1 MSLYTIDIETTSNI
15 SYEQYADEKVS
26 KFLWNGGTLT
36 KAFYKRLERDY
47 AEYNKDIALNP
58 KLNTIRLLQIAGE
71 DGFIR
76 VYDMFNTTQKLQAE
90 SFITEIMPYND
101 IIVHNAKFDL
111 ATILFKYNVYP
122 KRVFDT
128 MLATQL
134 IFNFTQ
140 LPLKKDEKSNRVSA
154 SLQHSI
160 EYFLGIKL
168 NKEEQTSNW
177 GGQLSDSQIEYAKND
192 VKHLIDLAKCQI
204 NILNK
209 DCYKANTEYV
219 LGLKDFITI
228 LEMQFVKSVIQI
240 EALGVP
246 INVEEL
252 TKYKALLETNYNNL
266 NAEFTSLGVNPNSPQ
281 QVKKHFARLGI
292 ELESTDVDSI
302 KALDNDF
309 AKKVIDIKQT
319 RKLITEIEKYLTP
332 DNRVYTSYK
341 QILRSGRMASTNE
354 NIQQINRN
362 IKKIFYAITISEFD
376 YSSAELFIASS
387 VWKVTNLFNAFK
399 NKRDAHKTTA
409 SLMLNIDYENITK
422 ELRQLGKA
430 ISFASLYGAGSR
442 TVRDYLKI
450 NFGIDLT
457 LEETDKRR
465 EDFFRAY
472 PEIREYHKKI
482 GNSLQLAPN
491 GVVISTVLGRR
502 ALSNSYTV
510 SINSSIQGA
519 GADALK
525 IAVLLYHKKYN
536 NIVNLVHDSIILE
549 NATDAQ
555 KQFCKDC
562 MVKAMLYIVPELK
575 IEVE

>member
-1 MSLYTIDIETTSNI
+1 MIYAIDIETTSNI
-15 SYEQYADEKVS
+15 SYEQYSDEKVS
-26 KFLWNGGTLT
+26 KFLWSGGTLT
-36 KAFYKRLERDY
+36 KAFYKSLERDY

-292 ELESTDVDSI
+292 DVQSTDVDSI
-302 KALDNDF
+302 KTLDNDF

-482 GNSLQLAPN
+482 GNSLQLASN
-491 GVVISTVLGRR
+491 GVVVSTVLGRR